1 MSCYSANSGLQ
12 PANIKKF
19 LVTSNYGGTLDL
31 KGGVVD
37 FRYYESVLDTT
48 VRVSSTIVDTGG
60 RYGMEG
66 NTGSF
71 EDDKVKKGKGDDQ
84 NLTGGE
90 KVELEFEDNF
100 GQTIKFNELRVKK
113 LRDYLEDA
121 KFTSYGI
128 DLYSREAIDN
138 ELDKFRVHYLSLS

>member
-66 NTGSF
+66 NTGF
-71 EDDKVKKGKGDDQ
+71 
-84 NLTGGE
+84 
-90 KVELEFEDNF
+90 
-100 GQTIKFNELRVKK
+100 
-113 LRDYLEDA
+113 
-121 KFTSYGI
+121 
-128 DLYSREAIDN
+128 
-138 ELDKFRVHYLSLS
+138 LS